1 MSISAAQAHEQL
13 LEDLR
18 ARDRPIVYNSPPK
31 GPHTA
36 FPPKECE
43 RTDCYFH
50 QHYGPGCK
58 ATIVVMDGFKCQT
71 YRQLIGEVQDYA

>member
-1 MSISAAQAHEQL
+1 MKVKHEQL
-13 LEDLR
+13 LEELH
-18 ARDRPIVYNSPPK
+18 ARDRSIRYSSPPQ
-31 GPHTA
+31 GPRTA

-58 ATIVVMDGFKCQT
+58 APLVVIDGLTCMT
-71 YRQLIGEVQDYA
+71 HRRLIGEGQDYA